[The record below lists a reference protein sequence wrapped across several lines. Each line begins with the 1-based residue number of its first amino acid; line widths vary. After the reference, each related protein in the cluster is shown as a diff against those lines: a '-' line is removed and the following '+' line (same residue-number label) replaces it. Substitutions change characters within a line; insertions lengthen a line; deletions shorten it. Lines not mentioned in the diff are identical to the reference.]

1 MPYFSTKKILKK
13 LLFLIGSILALNCD
27 QKVDY
32 EMVTEDSRL
41 PKAVQIARDSTQ
53 LSTEERKQFLIQG
66 LDELNRS
73 KTDSTY
79 LDNLS
84 RVSLIS
90 LRLKDSVLFKK
101 TNAMVHAAAL
111 KAENYKVLGES
122 QWDIAAYHR
131 NKGALDSAYF
141 YYRRALKYF
150 EGMPVDASSQSLKA
164 RMLNSMGLMEED
176 FKAFLGAESNIT
188 RAIRI
193 YDDLNDYRRLHSSYN
208 MLGVIS
214 NGKKQYDKA
223 LEYYNTARVYIDK
236 VDNQKSRWLNQNN
249 IAHIVLRKKDYSEAL
264 ELYERLLNDPELIS
278 EYPRVYGKALISST
292 YAKFKMGE
300 QGEILNQGY
309 QEALKVYKEIDDL
322 DDIARA
328 HHFIAEL
335 LTAQNR
341 PAEAVAEAKIALE
354 LAKETHKNERQLEVL
369 RLLTELDAKNAVAYS
384 NDYYALSE
392 QIKEEERTKRDKFAR
407 IRLETDQVIEQNTV
421 LTRQKQIWIGVV
433 VGLTLLGIAIFMI
446 ISQRIRNNKLKFEQ
460 SQQESNQEIYN
471 LMLGQQGK
479 FEEGKKLEQKRI
491 SEELH
496 DGILGEM
503 LGIRLVLGGLNERTD
518 EQSQGQRA
526 ELIEKL
532 RGVEEEI
539 RTISHELSHASYQ
552 KIHNFIVSVE
562 DMIRNIEASS
572 GIACSFTYD
581 DHLDWD
587 DLQGDIKINAYRIVQ
602 ESLQNCVKHAQC
614 ENALVDFD
622 CDKQKLTLT
631 ISDDGV
637 GFDTGKGKKGI
648 GLRNIVSRV
657 KKING
662 TLQIE
667 SKKNKGTTVT
677 VSLPVVYQ
685 NIDGESTGQELMEA

>member
-1 MPYFSTKKILKK
+1 MNK
-13 LLFLIGSILALNCD
+13 G
-27 QKVDY
+27 
-32 EMVTEDSRL
+32 L
-41 PKAVQIARDSTQ
+41 PSSVKIARDSTE
-53 LSTEERKQFLIQG
+53 LSFQERIEYLKKGLREIQQ
-66 LDELNRS
+66 N
-73 KTDSTY
+73 KNDSTY

-84 RVSLIS
+84 KVSLIS
-90 LRLKDSVLFKK
+90 LRLKDSILFRK
-101 TNAMVHAAAL
+101 TNNMVYQEAL
-111 KAENYKVLGES
+111 KVNNQKVLGET

-131 NKGALDSAYF
+131 DKSTLDSAYF
-141 YYRRALKYF
+141 YFRRAYHHFADL
-150 EGMPVDASSQSLKA
+150 PTDSASLSLKA
-164 RMLNSMGLMEED
+164 RMLYSMGQMQED
-176 FKAFLGAESNIT
+176 FKDFLGAESNVVK
-188 RAIRI
+188 AIRI
-193 YDDLNDYRRLHSSYN
+193 YEELGDNKRLIYSYN
-208 MLGVIS
+208 VLGIIS
-214 NGKKQYDKA
+214 SAQKNYDKG
-223 LEYYNTARVYIDK
+223 LEYYGTARIYIDK
-236 VDNQKSRWLNQNN
+236 LNDERSRWTNQNN
-249 IAHIVLRKKDYSEAL
+249 IAHLILRKKDFSKAL
-264 ELYERLLNDPELIS
+264 ELYEKLLNDPLLAS
-278 EYPRVYGKALISST
+278 EYPRLYGKALVSST
-292 YAKFKMGE
+292 YAKFKQGGLGE
-300 QGEILNQGY
+300 KLNQNY
-309 QEALKVYKEIDDL
+309 NEALKVYKDIDDR
-322 DDIARA
+322 DDIART
-328 HHFIAEL
+328 HHFMAEL
-335 LTAQNR
+335 LTAQNK
-341 PAEAVAEAKIALE
+341 PKEALAEAKLALG
-354 LAKETHKNERQLEVL
+354 LAKENHKNERQLEVL
-369 RLLTELDAKNAVAYS
+369 RLLTELDAENAVAYS
-384 NDYYALSE
+384 NDYYTLSE

-433 VGLTLLGIAIFMI
+433 VGLTLLGIAVFMI

-460 SQQESNQEIYN
+460 TQQESNQEIYN

>member
-1 MPYFSTKKILKK
+1 MKK
-13 LLFLIGSILALNCD
+13 LLFLIGSILFLGCGQSADNDDLANP
-27 QKVDY
+27 KG
-32 EMVTEDSRL
+32 L
-41 PKAVQIARDSTQ
+41 PNSIRIARDSTELN
-53 LSTEERKQFLIQG
+53 LSKRKTLLAEG
-66 LDELNRS
+66 LEELNRN
-73 KTDSTY
+73 KKDSSY

-84 RVSLIS
+84 KVSLIS
-90 LRLKDSVLFKK
+90 LRLKDSVLFRK
-101 TNAMVHAAAL
+101 TNSMVYKAAL
-111 KAENYKVLGES
+111 KKENYKVLGES
-122 QWDIAAYHR
+122 QWDLASYHR
-131 NKGALDSAYF
+131 SKGVLDSAYF
-141 YYRRALKYF
+141 YFRKAYHSF
-150 EGMPVDASSQSLKA
+150 ESMPSDSISSSLKA
-164 RMLNSMGLMEED
+164 RMLYGMGQMQEE
-176 FKAFLGAESNIT
+176 FKDYLGAESNLVK
-188 RAIRI
+188 AIRI
-193 YDDLNDYRRLHSSYN
+193 YESLEDNRRLHYSYN
-208 MLGVIS
+208 LLGIIAR
-214 NGKKQYDKA
+214 GQKKYDKA
-223 LEYYNTARVYIDK
+223 IEYYQTSRKYIDK
-236 VDNQKSRWLNQNN
+236 LNDDKFRWSNQNN
-249 IAHIVLRKKDYSEAL
+249 IAHVILSKEDYSEAKL
-264 ELYERLLNDPELIS
+264 AYQALLAESELS
-278 EYPRVYGKALISST
+278 SSYPKVYGLSLASHT
-292 YAKFKMGE
+292 YARFKLGE
-300 QGEILNQGY
+300 VETELNGKY
-309 QEALKVYKEIDDL
+309 LEVLDVYKSIDND
-322 DDIARA
+322 DDIARI
-328 HHFIAEL
+328 HQFMAEL
-335 LTAQNR
+335 LMAQGKSKM
-341 PAEAVAEAKIALE
+341 ALSEAKLALN
-354 LAKETHKNERQLEVL
+354 LAIEKQSNERQLEVL
-369 RLLTELDAKNAVAYS
+369 RLLTELDPENAVAYS
-384 NDYYALSE
+384 NDYYTLSE

-433 VGLTLLGIAIFMI
+433 VGITLLGVAIFMI
-446 ISQRIRNNKLKFEQ
+446 ISQRIRNNKLMFEQ
-460 SQQESNQEIYN
+460 TQQESNQEIYN

-503 LGIRLVLGGLNERTD
+503 LGIRLVLSGLNERTD

-532 RGVEEEI
+532 RTVEEEI
-539 RTISHELSHASYQ
+539 RTISHELNHASYQ

-562 DMIRNIEASS
+562 DMIRNIETSS

-662 TLQIE
+662 TLQID

-677 VSLPVVYQ
+677 VTLPVVYQ

>member
-1 MPYFSTKKILKK
+1 MKK
-13 LLFLIGSILALNCD
+13 LLLFISAILLVGCNQKSGSEAVMN
-27 QKVDY
+27 KG
-32 EMVTEDSRL
+32 L
-41 PKAVQIARDSTQ
+41 PSSVKIARDSTE
-53 LSTEERKQFLIQG
+53 LSFQERIEYLKKGLREIQQ
-66 LDELNRS
+66 N
-73 KTDSTY
+73 KNDSTY

-84 RVSLIS
+84 KVSLIS
-90 LRLKDSVLFKK
+90 LRLKDSILFRK
-101 TNAMVHAAAL
+101 TNNMVYQEAL
-111 KAENYKVLGES
+111 KVNNQKVLGET

-131 NKGALDSAYF
+131 DKSTLDSAYF
-141 YYRRALKYF
+141 YFRRAYHHFADL
-150 EGMPVDASSQSLKA
+150 PTDSASLSLKA
-164 RMLNSMGLMEED
+164 RMLYSMGQMQED
-176 FKAFLGAESNIT
+176 FKDFLGAESNVVK
-188 RAIRI
+188 AIRI
-193 YDDLNDYRRLHSSYN
+193 YEELGDNKRLIYSYN
-208 MLGVIS
+208 VLGIIS
-214 NGKKQYDKA
+214 SAQKNYDKG
-223 LEYYNTARVYIDK
+223 LEYYGTARIYIDK
-236 VDNQKSRWLNQNN
+236 LNDERSRWTNQNN
-249 IAHIVLRKKDYSEAL
+249 IAHLILRKKDFSKAL
-264 ELYERLLNDPELIS
+264 ELYEKLLNDPLLAS
-278 EYPRVYGKALISST
+278 EYPRLYGKALVSST
-292 YAKFKMGE
+292 YAKFKQGGLGE
-300 QGEILNQGY
+300 KLNQNY
-309 QEALKVYKEIDDL
+309 NEALKVYKDIDDR
-322 DDIARA
+322 DDIART
-328 HHFIAEL
+328 HHFMAEL
-335 LTAQNR
+335 LTAQNK
-341 PAEAVAEAKIALE
+341 PKEALAEAKLALG
-354 LAKETHKNERQLEVL
+354 LAKENHKNERQLEVL
-369 RLLTELDAKNAVAYS
+369 RLLTELDAENAVAYS
-384 NDYYALSE
+384 NDYYTLSE

-433 VGLTLLGIAIFMI
+433 VGLTLLGIAVFMI

-460 SQQESNQEIYN
+460 TQQESNQEIYN

>member
-1 MPYFSTKKILKK
+1 MKD
-13 LLFLIGSILALNCD
+13 SILF
-27 QKVDY
+27 
-32 EMVTEDSRL
+32 R
-41 PKAVQIARDSTQ
+41 
-53 LSTEERKQFLIQG
+53 
-66 LDELNRS
+66 
-73 KTDSTY
+73 
-79 LDNLS
+79 
-84 RVSLIS
+84 
-90 LRLKDSVLFKK
+90 K
-101 TNAMVHAAAL
+101 TNNIVYLEAL
-111 KAENYKVLGES
+111 EADNFKVLGET
-122 QWDIAAYHR
+122 QWDMAAYHR
-131 NKGALDSAYF
+131 NKGALDSSYY
-141 YYRRALKYF
+141 YYRKAYHHF
-150 EGMPVDASSQSLKA
+150 SAMPTDSTSLSLKA
-164 RMLNSMGLMEED
+164 RMLYSMGQMQED
-176 FKAFLGAESNIT
+176 FKDYLGAESNIVK
-188 RAIRI
+188 AIRI
-193 YDDLNDYRRLHSSYN
+193 YDDLQDYKRLHYSYN

-214 NGKKQYDKA
+214 SGKKQYDKA
-223 LEYYNTARVYIDK
+223 LEYYNTARFYIDK
-236 VDNQKSRWLNQNN
+236 IDNQKSRWLNQNN
-249 IAHIVLRKKDYSEAL
+249 IAHTILLKKDYPRALEHYDELLKEEALPEEYPVIYGKASVSHTFARFKLGESGEDLNKNYREAL
-264 ELYERLLNDPELIS
+264 ELYNKNDDI
-278 EYPRVYGKALISST
+278 
-292 YAKFKMGE
+292 
-300 QGEILNQGY
+300 
-309 QEALKVYKEIDDL
+309 
-322 DDIARA
+322 DDIART

-335 LTAQNR
+335 LIAQNR
-341 PAEAVAEAKIALE
+341 PKKALAEAKTALN
-354 LAKETHKNERQLEVL
+354 LAKEIHSNERQLEVL
-369 RLLTELDAKNAVAYS
+369 RFLTELDAKNAVAYS

-433 VGLTLLGIAIFMI
+433 VGMTLLAISVFMI

-562 DMIRNIEASS
+562 EMIRNIEASS

-622 CDKQKLTLT
+622 CNKQNLTLT

-662 TLQIE
+662 TLQID
-667 SKKNKGTTVT
+667 SKRNKGTTVT
-677 VSLPVVYQ
+677 VDLPVVYQ

>member
-1 MPYFSTKKILKK
+1 I
-13 LLFLIGSILALNCD
+13 
-27 QKVDY
+27 
-32 EMVTEDSRL
+32 
-41 PKAVQIARDSTQ
+41 
-53 LSTEERKQFLIQG
+53 
-66 LDELNRS
+66 
-73 KTDSTY
+73 
-79 LDNLS
+79 
-84 RVSLIS
+84 
-90 LRLKDSVLFKK
+90 
-101 TNAMVHAAAL
+101 
-111 KAENYKVLGES
+111 
-122 QWDIAAYHR
+122 
-131 NKGALDSAYF
+131 
-141 YYRRALKYF
+141 
-150 EGMPVDASSQSLKA
+150 
-164 RMLNSMGLMEED
+164 
-176 FKAFLGAESNIT
+176 
-188 RAIRI
+188 
-193 YDDLNDYRRLHSSYN
+193 
-208 MLGVIS
+208 
-214 NGKKQYDKA
+214 
-223 LEYYNTARVYIDK
+223 YIDK
-236 VDNQKSRWLNQNN
+236 RDDQKSRWTNQNN
-249 IAHIVLRKKDYSEAL
+249 IAHLIFRKKDYSTAKTR
-264 ELYERLLNDPELIS
+264 YEELLNDPNLFKDDKKIF
-278 EYPRVYGKALISST
+278 GKALVSHT
-292 YAKFKMGE
+292 YSRFKLGE
-300 QGEILNQGY
+300 REEDLNERY
-309 QEALKVYKEIDDL
+309 QEALQAYNEIDYVG
-322 DDIARA
+322 DIART
-328 HHFIAEL
+328 HHFLSEL
-335 LTAQNR
+335 LAAQNK
-341 PAEAVAEAKIALE
+341 PKQALAEAKVALE
-354 LAKETHKNERQLEVL
+354 LAQENHKNERQLEVL
-369 RLLTELDAKNAVAYS
+369 RLLTELDAKNAVPYS

-407 IRLETDQVIEQNTV
+407 IRLETDQVIEQNTM

-433 VGLTLLGIAIFMI
+433 VGMTLLAIAVFMI

-562 DMIRNIEASS
+562 DMIRNIETSS

-631 ISDDGV
+631 ISDDGI
-637 GFDTGKGKKGI
+637 GFDTGKGKRGI

-662 TLQIE
+662 TLQID

>member
-1 MPYFSTKKILKK
+1 MKK
-13 LLFLIGSILALNCD
+13 LLLFISAILLIGCN
-27 QKVDY
+27 QKSGSEAV
-32 EMVTEDSRL
+32 MNKGL
-41 PKAVQIARDSTQ
+41 PSSVKIARDSTE
-53 LSTEERKQFLIQG
+53 LSFQERIKYLKKGLQEIQQ
-66 LDELNRS
+66 N
-73 KTDSTY
+73 KNDSTY

-84 RVSLIS
+84 KVSLIS
-90 LRLKDSVLFKK
+90 LRLKDSVLFRS
-101 TNAMVHAAAL
+101 TNKMVYQEAL
-111 KAENYKVLGES
+111 KAENFKVLGET
-122 QWDIAAYHR
+122 QWDMAAYHR
-131 NKGALDSAYF
+131 DKSTLDSAYF
-141 YYRRALKYF
+141 YFRRAYQHF
-150 EGMPVDASSQSLKA
+150 AAMPTDSASLSLKA
-164 RMLNSMGLMEED
+164 RMLYSMAQMQED
-176 FKAFLGAESNIT
+176 FKDYLGAESNVAK
-188 RAIRI
+188 AIRI
-193 YDDLNDYRRLHSSYN
+193 YEELGDNKRLIYSYN
-208 MLGVIS
+208 QLGIIS
-214 NGKKQYDKA
+214 SAQKNYDKG
-223 LEYYNTARVYIDK
+223 LEYYGTARIYIDK
-236 VDNQKSRWLNQNN
+236 LDDKRSRWTNQNN
-249 IAHIVLRKKDYSEAL
+249 IAHLILRKKDFSKAL
-264 ELYERLLNDPELIS
+264 ELYEKLLNDPMLAS
-278 EYPRVYGKALISST
+278 EYPRLYGKVLVSST
-292 YAKFKMGE
+292 YAKFK
-300 QGEILNQGY
+300 QGGLSEKLNQNY
-309 QEALKVYKEIDDL
+309 NEALKVNKDIDDL
-322 DDIARA
+322 DDIART
-328 HHFIAEL
+328 HHFMAEL
-335 LTAQNR
+335 LTAQSK
-341 PAEAVAEAKIALE
+341 PKEALAEAKLALG
-354 LAKETHKNERQLEVL
+354 LAKENHKNERQLEVL
-369 RLLTELDAKNAVAYS
+369 RLLTELDAENAVAYS
-384 NDYYALSE
+384 KDYYALSE

-433 VGLTLLGIAIFMI
+433 VGLTLLGIAVFMI

-460 SQQESNQEIYN
+460 TQQESNQEIYN